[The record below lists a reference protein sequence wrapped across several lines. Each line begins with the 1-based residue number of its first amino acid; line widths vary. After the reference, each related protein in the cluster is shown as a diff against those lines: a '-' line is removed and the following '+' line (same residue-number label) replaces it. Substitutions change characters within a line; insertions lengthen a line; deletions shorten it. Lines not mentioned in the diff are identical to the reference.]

1 MERLENHIEAE
12 QKAIFKLIDNR
23 RLRDTRVDI
32 VERLEKKLAMLY
44 DKHYAIGSELDQ
56 SAGRIVNTMQ
66 EQIDAKSMMA

>member
-1 MERLENHIEAE
+1 MERLEKHIEAE

-44 DKHYAIGSELDQ
+44 DKHYNIGSELDE
-56 SAGRIVNTMQ
+56 SAVRIVNTMQ